1 MSNLSEIAQ
10 MSRASQ
16 DKFELERLLVLLDE
30 IKPRRIVEIGVHRGG
45 FVETMRQA
53 FPDAIVVGVDIDFSK
68 LEFTDFYAL
77 SGDSHLPSMREA
89 VNDILK
95 GQPIDFLF
103 IDGDHTAPG
112 VLADFEIYSPLVR
125 SGGLIAFHDIMRR
138 PGQIP
143 GCDVAQIFDAMSR
156 NLPSVKIWNSP
167 LQDLAPGIGVL
178 FL

>member
-30 IKPRRIVEIGVHRGG
+30 INPQRIVEIGVHRGG
-45 FVETMRQA
+45 FVETMRRA
-53 FPDAIVVGVDIDFSK
+53 FPTATVVGIDIDYSH

-89 VNDILK
+89 VSDLLK
-95 GQPIDFLF
+95 NKPIDFLF
-103 IDGDHTAPG
+103 IDGDHTADG
-112 VLADFEIYSPLVR
+112 VMADFDIFSPLVR
-125 SGGLIAFHDIMRR
+125 SGGLIAFHDIMRS
-138 PGQIP
+138 PGQIE
-143 GCDVAQIFDAMSR
+143 GCDVMGVFDALACD
-156 NLPSVKIWNSP
+156 LPSIKIWNSP
-167 LQDLAPGIGVL
+167 LLDIAPGIGVL